1 MKYDT
6 RKIMTRAWAIKRQD
20 PRNDF
25 GLCLRMAW
33 EEAKEAKPT
42 MRGTEKQLAWARD
55 IQTKAVS
62 ALNYAISFEAD
73 KKDFV
78 ATCEKIKSAVESCA
92 YAGDLIAVY
101 GNITVGKNDAEVM
114 RHICSIVKLTNKK
127 VLSFDTPAQYALIGK

>member
-6 RKIMTRAWAIKRQD
+6 SKIMRRAWEIKRQD
-20 PRNDF
+20 ARNDF

-33 EEAKEAKPT
+33 KEAKEVNSAMK
-42 MRGTEKQLAWARD
+42 GTEKQLAWARD
-55 IQTKAVS
+55 IQAKAVS
-62 ALNYAISFEAD
+62 ALNFAIIQEPD

-92 YAGDLIAVY
+92 CAGDLITVY

-114 RHICSIVKLTNKK
+114 RHICAVIRLSKKK
-127 VLSFDTPAQYALIGK
+127 VVCFDTPAQYALIGQ